1 MPWANLALLTKPIE
15 LKAIDITG
23 PGKTVLGAVKP
34 TETPKI
40 APNGL
45 TTASGAAP
53 TPAPAEAVAFAN
65 KQAAAVRHYTVD
77 PNVRMLGWVNDAMTQ
92 SKENLDTFVQTTM
105 TQLSKGIN
113 EQTLTTTQVVLNELS
128 RTPEGAAA
136 VRRQVTAP
144 AIAKIIVASRGRA

>member
-23 PGKTVLGAVKP
+23 PGKTVLGTVNPAQ
-34 TETPKI
+34 TPKI
-40 APNGL
+40 ASNGL

-65 KQAAAVRHYTVD
+65 RQAAAVRFYTVD
-77 PNVRMLGWVNDAMTQ
+77 PKVRMLGWVNDAMTQ
-92 SKENLDTFVQTTM
+92 SKENLDTFIQTTM

-113 EQTLTTTQVVLNELS
+113 EQTLTVTQVVLNELS

-136 VRRQVTAP
+136 VRRQLTAP
-144 AIAKIIVASRGRA
+144 AIAKIILASKGRA